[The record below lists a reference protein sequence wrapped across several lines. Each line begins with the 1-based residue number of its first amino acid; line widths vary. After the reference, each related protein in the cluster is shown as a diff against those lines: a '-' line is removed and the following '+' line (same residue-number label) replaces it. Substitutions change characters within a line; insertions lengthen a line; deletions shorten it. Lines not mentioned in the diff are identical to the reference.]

1 MNQDTIK
8 NSIKLFPVFLL
19 MTSILFAG
27 HAFAEDIDK
36 QNELFANAEELFLK
50 GEYIVAIKTFDEILE
65 IEPKNYKILEMK
77 GLALSNLRLGTTL
90 ASQAQQAASFSDPSI
105 LNKLSML
112 EFYKVLEIN
121 PNSIL
126 ALNGMGIGFGNFGE
140 YTEAE
145 RYFEKSLKIN
155 PNNEVT
161 ENYLSSIERLKTKYS
176 LNAFENPTKK
186 PPFLLQS
193 EENIIPDGIKNNAG
207 WWSDDKI
214 TDHDFISGIEYL
226 IENNM
231 INVNATNYSELLKK
245 DLEIK

>member
-1 MNQDTIK
+1 MKQDTIK

-19 MTSILFAG
+19 MTSILFVS

-112 EFYKVLEIN
+112 EFYKV
-121 PNSIL
+121 
-126 ALNGMGIGFGNFGE
+126 
-140 YTEAE
+140 
-145 RYFEKSLKIN
+145 
-155 PNNEVT
+155 
-161 ENYLSSIERLKTKYS
+161 
-176 LNAFENPTKK
+176 
-186 PPFLLQS
+186 
-193 EENIIPDGIKNNAG
+193 
-207 WWSDDKI
+207 
-214 TDHDFISGIEYL
+214 
-226 IENNM
+226 
-231 INVNATNYSELLKK
+231 
-245 DLEIK
+245 